1 MIDAPSYAVGWQEP
15 VYIPDPAAGG
25 SFTYTADGRYYERV
39 VALSFTLTT
48 SAVVANRFAQ
58 VYLEDTNGAIITSV
72 PCGGVVVA
80 SETLNVFLT
89 NDAPSYSNG
98 ASGGTFGLI
107 PAILI
112 PPGWKW
118 VCTVFSEDV
127 GDTVTDI
134 VVLVQRFPNDAT
146 SIVAGE

>member
-1 MIDAPSYAVGWQEP
+1 
-15 VYIPDPAAGG
+15 
-25 SFTYTADGRYYERV
+25 V
-39 VALSFTLTT
+39 VALSFALTT

-58 VYLEDTNGAIITSV
+58 MYLEDTNGTVITSV
-72 PCGGVVVA
+72 PCGATVVA
-80 SETLNVFLT
+80 SQTLDVFLT

-107 PAILI
+107 PGILI

-118 VCTVFSEDV
+118 VCTVLGQDA

-134 VVLVQRFPNDAT
+134 VLLVHRFPNDIE
-146 SIVAGE
+146 SISSVG